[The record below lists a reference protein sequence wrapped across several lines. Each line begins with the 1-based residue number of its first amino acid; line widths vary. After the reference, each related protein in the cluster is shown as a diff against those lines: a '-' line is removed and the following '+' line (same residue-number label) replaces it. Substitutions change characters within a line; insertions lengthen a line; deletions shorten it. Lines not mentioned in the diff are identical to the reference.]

1 MIRVVAII
9 TANPGRRDEL
19 LAAFRAN
26 VPNVH
31 AEKGCIEYA
40 GHIDAATV
48 GPFQADYGPDSLVVL
63 ESWESPEALRAHVAA
78 PHMKTY
84 SEKTKDL
91 VAKPDNSHPVRDR
104 LGPSHLGSGRPRLG
118 GALGSVAARDA
129 TRGLNTEIWIAAS
142 ADYCCLVKNKR
153 GAARV

>member
-19 LAAFRAN
+19 LTAFRAN

-48 GPFQADYGPDSLVVL
+48 GPFQTDFGPDSLVVL
-63 ESWESPEALRAHVAA
+63 ESWESPEALRDHVAA

-84 SEKTKDL
+84 SQKTKDL
-91 VAKPDNSHPVRDR
+91 VAKRTIHI
-104 LGPSHLGSGRPRLG
+104 L
-118 GALGSVAARDA
+118 
-129 TRGLNTEIWIAAS
+129 S
-142 ADYCCLVKNKR
+142 AID
-153 GAARV
+153 

>member
-9 TANPGRRDEL
+9 TANPGRREEL

-40 GHIDAATV
+40 GHIDAANV
-48 GPFQADYGPDSLVVL
+48 GPFQAAFGPDTLVVL
-63 ESWESPEALRAHVAA
+63 ESWESPQALRDHVAA

-84 SEKTKDL
+84 AQRTKEL
-91 VAKPDNSHPVRDR
+91 
-104 LGPSHLGSGRPRLG
+104 
-118 GALGSVAARDA
+118 
-129 TRGLNTEIWIAAS
+129 IASRAIRVLS
-142 ADYCCLVKNKR
+142 AID
-153 GAARV
+153 